1 MDASEIVD
9 RRQMRRRISLWRA
22 LTFVALAV
30 ALLALV
36 QVSSGGLFRQEEPQI
51 ARISIS
57 GFIASD
63 RDQIRLIERLAE
75 DDSIRG
81 VIVAIDSS
89 GGTTAGGEALYE
101 ALRELAAAK
110 PTVATM
116 DTIGASAAYMA
127 AIATDHIVARQTT
140 ITGSIGVLFQFPEFG
155 DLLDKIGVD
164 VTEVTSGPLKAE
176 PSLFEP
182 ASPEGLAMIQSLVN
196 DTYQWFVGLVADRR
210 GMSLAEATALADGRV
225 FSGRQALDAGLV
237 DEIGGED
244 AAVAWLAT
252 RGVDEDLPVRAW
264 APGRPGIGFP
274 FAHAAVEVV
283 ARLLG
288 IPPEAA
294 TLLGAER
301 IIPERL
307 MLDGLLS
314 VWQAP
319 TTWPTIDGAS
329 R

>member
-9 RRQMRRRISLWRA
+9 RRQMRRRVSFWRA
-22 LTFVALAV
+22 AAFIALAI

-36 QVSSGGLFRQEEPQI
+36 HVSTGGLWRQAEPQI

-63 RDQIRLIERLAE
+63 RERIRLINLLAE
-75 DDSIRG
+75 DEAVRG

-127 AIATDHIVARQTT
+127 AIAADHIVARQTT

-155 DLLDKIGVD
+155 DLLDKLGVD

-182 ASPEGLAMIQSLVN
+182 ATPEGLAMIQSLVD
-196 DTYQWFVGLVADRR
+196 DTYRWFVGLVAERR
-210 GMSLAEATALADGRV
+210 SLSVPEATALADGRI

-237 DEIGGED
+237 DELGGED
-244 AAVAWLAT
+244 AALAWLET
-252 RGVDEDLPVRAW
+252 RGVDADLPVRTW
-264 APGRPGIGFP
+264 APSRPGIGFP
-274 FAHAAVEVV
+274 FAHAAVEVA

-288 IPPEAA
+288 IPPEAVTA
-294 TLLGAER
+294 LGAER

-319 TTWPTIDGAS
+319 TTWPTVDGAS